1 MPTWH
6 SQDARLH
13 ARERA
18 AGKIMSSNT
27 TTLRASAALAS
38 PPETHDAPALP
49 GAVLFV
55 PAVSR
60 ERAAVRERL
69 GRMGASVTTVVS
81 VTDALRL
88 LGTRPFALCLVD
100 LADDRQALPAI
111 RLVRTQHPHV
121 PIAAIVDP
129 SHPLVAG
136 EALHYGAVDLL
147 PWPFEA
153 RDLATL
159 LTNTVDRQPSPRSQ
173 DPDALLFAH
182 SAPMRLVAEA
192 VRRAADSSG
201 CVCLCGEPGTG
212 RERIAKAIH
221 SASARASHAFVSVDC
236 AGVGPDDLE
245 RRLFGQAIERRQT
258 PRGSGV
264 ERVGREGAIYAA
276 RGGTLYLANVH
287 HAPARVQARIARVL
301 RDAEV
306 VLAETRE
313 TIDIDVRVMASA
325 DGALEKAVADGHL
338 REDLYDRLVAIRID
352 VPPLRRRREDVPL
365 LAVHFLRRA
374 SAAAGVPT
382 KSVSRSAMALL
393 SALPWPGN
401 ARDLRSL
408 METLAETVPA
418 PVIQLEDV
426 LAHASLDGGAAPIDT
441 GVTLRDARA
450 RFEHDCI
457 SAVLIKHH
465 GRVGDAAKALGIQRT
480 NLYRKVRQ
488 LNVARSLLAT
498 RR

>member
-1 MPTWH
+1 
-6 SQDARLH
+6 
-13 ARERA
+13 
-18 AGKIMSSNT
+18 MSSNT
-27 TTLRASAALAS
+27 STMRAGAALAA
-38 PPETHDAPALP
+38 PPETREAPTLP

-55 PAVSR
+55 PAASR
-60 ERAAVRERL
+60 ERAAVRDRL
-69 GRMGASVTTVVS
+69 GRMGASVTTVAS
-81 VTDALRL
+81 VTEALRL
-88 LGTRPFALCLVD
+88 LGSRSFTLCLVD

-111 RLVRTQHPHV
+111 RLVRAQHPQV

-136 EALHYGAVDLL
+136 EALHFGAVDLL

-159 LTNTVDRQPSPRSQ
+159 LTNTVDRQASVRPQ
-173 DPDALLFAH
+173 DPEALLFAH

-192 VRRAADSSG
+192 VRRAAESTA

-221 SASARASHAFVSVDC
+221 RSSARAACAFVSVDC
-236 AGVGPDDLE
+236 AGVSPDDLE
-245 RRLFGQAIERRQT
+245 RRLFGAAIERRQT

-264 ERVGREGAIYAA
+264 ERVGKDGAIYEA

-287 HAPARVQARIARVL
+287 HASARVQARIARVL
-301 RDAEV
+301 RDGEA

-313 TIDIDVRVMASA
+313 TLDIDLRVMATA
-325 DGALEKAVADGHL
+325 DAALEQHVADGHV

-374 SAAAGVPT
+374 SAAAGAPA

-408 METLAETVPA
+408 METLLETVST